1 MVQQLMK
8 AIAAVG
14 GKYSE
19 IIKIILFGST
29 ARGDARE
36 NSDIDLAIF
45 TRGENLRDQTQF
57 TEDILNLASLKKFD
71 FVFVDKHT
79 EPALLENIYKEGKVI
94 MDKLETKKK
103 NFSQAIA
110 RLKEAVV
117 DFESSGGNKTMRD
130 GVIQRFEFT
139 TELAWKTTREYLLDQ
154 GYSGF
159 NSPKATMRE
168 AFADGLIEDEALW
181 IQILNDR
188 NAASHLYSDETAAKI
203 CERITE
209 SYIDVFEKLY
219 KKIT

>member
-1 MVQQLMK
+1 MQQLMD
-8 AIAAVG
+8 AIAVVG
-14 GKYSE
+14 SKYSE
-19 IIKIILFGST
+19 IVKIILFGST

-45 TRGENLRDQTQF
+45 TKGENLREQTQF

-71 FVFVDKHT
+71 LVFVDNDT
-79 EPALLENIYKEGKVI
+79 EPALLDNIYKEGKVI
-94 MDKLETKKK
+94 MDKLGTKKE
-103 NFSQAIA
+103 NFGLAIA
-110 RLKEAVV
+110 RLKEAIA
-117 DFESSGGNKTMRD
+117 DFEASGGNKTMRD

-181 IQILNDR
+181 LQILNDR
-188 NAASHLYSDETAAKI
+188 NATSHLYSDEAAAKI
-203 CERITE
+203 CERITM
-209 SYIDVFEKLY
+209 SYTDVFEKLY
-219 KKIT
+219 QKIA